1 MGGLAL
7 LFPGQASQTVGM
19 GVALR
24 SCSAHARHLF
34 QTVDRITGLPIT
46 QFCEEGPLDRLTDTE
61 IAQPAVVAT
70 SLAAL
75 AVLREKMGGAL
86 KPIAAAGHSVGE
98 LSAYVAAGVLDEDQ
112 GLWLVHLRSQAMAG
126 ACAAVDGKMAAVLG
140 LDEHRLRSIC
150 AEVSNPDSVV
160 ELANLNA
167 PGQVV
172 ISGERRAVDRAV
184 ERAKAEGARRVL
196 PLNVGGPFHSA
207 YMRPAAAALAQ
218 GVDSAR
224 FRPAQLHV
232 IGNVTAR
239 ELGSLDELKEEL
251 QVQLYSPVRWTDSMR
266 RLAELGC
273 DRLLALGPGE
283 AVAGMVKRTLP
294 EARLA
299 TFGSPA
305 DLAAA
310 LGVLRD
316 T

>member
-1 MGGLAL
+1 
-7 LFPGQASQTVGM
+7 M

-98 LSAYVAAGVLDEDQ
+98 LSAYVVAGVLDEDQ

>member
-7 LFPGQASQTVGM
+7 LFPGQASQIVGM
-19 GVALR
+19 GVELR
-24 SCSAHARHLF
+24 SCSAHARRLF
-34 QTVDRITGLPIT
+34 QWVDRITGLPIT
-46 QFCEEGPLDRLTDTE
+46 QYCEAGPLVRLTDTE

-75 AVLREKMGGAL
+75 AVLGEKMRDAL
-86 KPIAAAGHSVGE
+86 QPIAAAGHSAGE
-98 LSAYVAAGVLDEDQ
+98 LSAYVAAGVMDEEQ
-112 GLWLVHLRSQAMAG
+112 GLSLVHLRSQAMSA

-140 LDEHRLRSIC
+140 LDEKKLRLIC
-150 AEVSNPDSVV
+150 AEVSNSDSVV

-172 ISGERRAVDRAV
+172 ISGERGAVNRAV

-196 PLNVGGPFHSA
+196 PLNVGGPFHST
-207 YMRPAAAALAQ
+207 YMRPAAAALTRAVDAAQ
-218 GVDSAR
+218 
-224 FRPAQLHV
+224 FRPARLPV

-239 ELGSLDELKEEL
+239 ELRSPDELKEEL

-273 DRLLALGPGE
+273 DRFLALGPGE
-283 AVAGMVKRTLP
+283 AVAGLVRRTLP
-294 EARLA
+294 QARLA
-299 TFGSPA
+299 TFSSLA
-305 DLAAA
+305 DLGAA